1 LPVTCGRSVVFSRC
15 WFLFSHFDRII
26 NWSYIYCWGF
36 FFWKHEN
43 TVPISEN
50 IIPWTPFMTLK
61 LVINYVKGNSVCN
74 LNCFLFVLQWI
85 VIYWKRLK
93 IKVLHVSVEIVLLL
107 LINCGLHSY
116 WMCLQRIF
124 QIMSLT
130 SLIKR
135 GHHGCDCMVV
145 GFTTTYAIS
154 AYHH

>member
-1 LPVTCGRSVVFSRC
+1 MIVYILLVFF
-15 WFLFSHFDRII
+15 WQQ
-26 NWSYIYCWGF
+26 N
-36 FFWKHEN
+36 WKHEN
-43 TVPISEN
+43 TVPICEN

-61 LVINYVKGNSVCN
+61 LVINYVKGNSVYN
-74 LNCFLFVLQWI
+74 LNCFLIVLQWI

-107 LINCGLHSY
+107 LINRGLHSY

-135 GHHGCDCMVV
+135 GDHGCDCMVV